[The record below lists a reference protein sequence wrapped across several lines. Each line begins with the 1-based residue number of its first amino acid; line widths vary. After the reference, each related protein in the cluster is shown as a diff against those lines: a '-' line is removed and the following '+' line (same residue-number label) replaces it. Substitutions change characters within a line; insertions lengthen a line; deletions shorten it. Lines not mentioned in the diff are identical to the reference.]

1 MFLADEWKDYKL
13 LDASCG
19 ERLESW
25 GDYILIRPD
34 PQAIW
39 KSEKSHPLWKK
50 ANAHYHR
57 SKSGGG
63 SWQIYDLPESWR

>member
-50 ANAHYHR
+50 ANAHYR
-57 SKSGGG
+57 RKLA
-63 SWQIYDLPESWR
+63 DL

>member
-39 KSEKSHPLWKK
+39 KSEKSHPL
-50 ANAHYHR
+50 
-57 SKSGGG
+57 
-63 SWQIYDLPESWR
+63 